1 MPEHARPINGFLQPA
16 NGYLM
21 RLSFILMKGQPKKR
35 KYVGFMREVLAQNVR
50 QLIDHHYKDS
60 DNRPK
65 ALANDTGLSLSSVQ
79 RVLSAEAGA
88 SIDTIEVIANAFDLS
103 TYHLVLPN
111 LDAQN
116 PQVVAGAS
124 SAERAMYAQFRR
136 GQSRMENEKT

>member
-1 MPEHARPINGFLQPA
+1 
-16 NGYLM
+16 
-21 RLSFILMKGQPKKR
+21 
-35 KYVGFMREVLAQNVR
+35 MREVLAQNVR

-60 DNRPK
+60 ENRPK